1 MPRGGGKEQ
10 SRRAG
15 GASAP
20 GGPRRAAPARL
31 RPRDEGG
38 SSPDVVPAGA
48 PLGRPVAMN
57 GTDVA
62 ELLGVFALIV
72 LTGFFAMSETAI
84 TRTGRARAYR
94 LVEEE
99 RRGAVSLLRIVENV
113 TPYLNVV
120 LLLTL

>member
-1 MPRGGGKEQ
+1 AARALSRGAWPHGRPVVPAGRGRVAGRRGRMPRGGGKEQ

-31 RPRDEGG
+31 RTRGEGG
-38 SSPDVVPAGA
+38 SSPDVVAAGA
-48 PLGRPVAMN
+48 ALGRPVAMN

-72 LTGFFAMSETAI
+72 L
-84 TRTGRARAYR
+84 
-94 LVEEE
+94 
-99 RRGAVSLLRIVENV
+99 
-113 TPYLNVV
+113 
-120 LLLTL
+120 